1 MMNNMMEMKA
11 SDVVPNAQTQALIGR
26 QSQEVQAA
34 VFMAKQFPRNEQASI
49 ERCRR
54 AAQRPGLAKVAMY
67 EYPRGGTRVTGASI
81 RLAEAIAQ
89 NWGNI
94 DTGVVELE
102 RRNGEST
109 AMAYAWDLET
119 NYRQTKTFT
128 VKHVRETKK
137 GAQALTDSR
146 DIYELIAN
154 QGARRQRACIL
165 GVIPGDVVEIALQE
179 CEKTL
184 ANSQQ
189 MPLSDRI
196 REMVQIYRN
205 EFGVTAQQ
213 LETYAQMNI
222 DAFSEQQYRMF
233 ERIYISIKDGMK
245 KIEDYFEPIQQQ
257 PQQAPQQGARPAG
270 NALPNNKQQRSQEIR
285 TPDNAWQT
293 IDGQP
298 IDRPPQQAPHGGG
311 QVDMSQLMG
320 SGGQDQDGVG
330 RFQRMEQEGKFDDL

>member
-1 MMNNMMEMKA
+1 MMNNMMEMRA

-34 VFMAKQFPRNEQASI
+34 VFMAKQFPRNEQTSI
-49 ERCRR
+49 ERCLR
-54 AAQRPGLAKVAMY
+54 AAQRQSLAQVAVY

-128 VKHVRETKK
+128 VKHVRETRK
-137 GAQALTDSR
+137 GVQVLTDSR

-165 GVIPGDVVEIALQE
+165 GVIPGDVVEMTLKE

-184 ANSQQ
+184 SSNQ
-189 MPLSDRI
+189 MPLGDRI
-196 REMVQIYRN
+196 REMVQFFKSEY
-205 EFGVTAQQ
+205 GVTVQQ
-213 LETYAQMNI
+213 LEAYAGMNI
-222 DAFSEQQYRMF
+222 DAFSERQYMMF
-233 ERIYISIKDGMK
+233 VKIHNSIKDGMK
-245 KIEDYFEPIQQQ
+245 RVEDYFTEEEM
-257 PQQAPQQGARPAG
+257 PQQKTISKQAKGPQ
-270 NALPNNKQQRSQEIR
+270 NNVSPQNPQEIR

>member
-1 MMNNMMEMKA
+1 MMNNTMEMRA

-34 VFMAKQFPRNEQASI
+34 VFMAKQFPRNEQTSI
-49 ERCRR
+49 ERCLR
-54 AAQRPGLAKVAMY
+54 AAQRQSLAQVAVY

-128 VKHVRETKK
+128 VKHVRETRK
-137 GAQALTDSR
+137 GVQVLTDSR

-165 GVIPGDVVEIALQE
+165 GVIPGDVVEMTLKE

-184 ANSQQ
+184 TNGQRV
-189 MPLSDRI
+189 PLADRI
-196 REMVQIYRN
+196 REMVQFFKN
-205 EFGVTAQQ
+205 EYGVSVQQ
-213 LETYAQMNI
+213 LEAYAGMNI
-222 DAFSEQQYRMF
+222 DAFSEQQYGMF
-233 ERIYISIKDGMK
+233 LKIHTAIRDGMK
-245 KIEDYFEPIQQQ
+245 RIDDYFEPV
-257 PQQAPQQGARPAG
+257 QQAPQNSKP
-270 NALPNNKQQRSQEIR
+270 QQPKNPQEIR
-285 TPDNAWQT
+285 TPDNAWQS

-320 SGGQDQDGVG
+320 SGGRDQDGVG